1 MLCNNYFSY
10 RGYVGGYDYENYLGE
25 ETALSNMPYNGD
37 TSSNRLSAYDIIKS
51 NKALTSASK
60 DEFWSSTPLFDFID
74 DFRQEELESDVASLT
89 GNEFLFTEHL
99 SLSVYA
105 NRPTTHIKGL
115 SEKFGN
121 FSFNDVVDRCN
132 SKKRLN
138 KLNQSRLIQN
148 RYGG

>member
-1 MLCNNYFSY
+1 MLSNHYFSY
-10 RGYVGGYDYENYLGE
+10 RGYVGADNYENYLDNV
-25 ETALSNMPYNGD
+25 TALSDMSYNGE
-37 TSSNRLSAYDIIKS
+37 SSSHRLSAYDIIKS
-51 NKALTSASK
+51 NTALTSASK

-89 GNEFLFTEHL
+89 GNEFLIDTL
-99 SLSVYA
+99 SLSLYA

-115 SEKFGN
+115 SERFGN
-121 FSFNDVVDRCN
+121 FSFNDLVDRCK

>member
-1 MLCNNYFSY
+1 MSCNNYFSY
-10 RGYVGGYDYENYLGE
+10 RGYVGGYEYENYLGE
-25 ETALSNMPYNGD
+25 ETALSNMIYHNESG
-37 TSSNRLSAYDIIKS
+37 SNRLSAYDIIKS

-74 DFRQEELESDVASLT
+74 DFRQEELETDVASLT
-89 GNEFLFTEHL
+89 GNEFLIDTL
-99 SLSVYA
+99 SLSLYA

-115 SEKFGN
+115 SERFGN
-121 FSFNDVVDRCN
+121 FSFNDLVDRCK

>member
-1 MLCNNYFSY
+1 MLSNHYFSY
-10 RGYVGGYDYENYLGE
+10 RGYVGADNYENYLDNVM
-25 ETALSNMPYNGD
+25 ALPDMVYDGKSD
-37 TSSNRLSAYDIIKS
+37 ANRLSAYDIIKS
-51 NKALTSASK
+51 NRSLTFLSK
-60 DEFWSSTPLFDFID
+60 EEFWSSTPLFDFID
-74 DFRQEELESDVASLT
+74 DFRQEELETDVASLT
-89 GNEFLFTEHL
+89 GNEFLIDTL

-105 NRPTTHIKGL
+105 IRPTTRIKGL
-115 SEKFGN
+115 SERFGN

>member
-1 MLCNNYFSY
+1 MQKRITL
-10 RGYVGGYDYENYLGE
+10 ENL
-25 ETALSNMPYNGD
+25 AQ
-37 TSSNRLSAYDIIKS
+37 IIKS

-89 GNEFLFTEHL
+89 GNEFLIDTL
-99 SLSVYA
+99 SLSLYA
-105 NRPTTHIKGL
+105 NHPNTHIKGL
-115 SEKFGN
+115 SERFGN
-121 FSFNDVVDRCN
+121 FLFNDVVDRYN